1 MTENAAKILIVDDDP
16 MNLSILEILLGDDYH
31 LVKATDGEAAVA
43 KAVAEHPELVLL
55 DVMMP
60 GMDGYEACRRM
71 RAEPSLKS
79 LRIILVSAKAMPSE
93 RLKGFEAG
101 ADDYVTKPFDH
112 DELCAK
118 IRVYLGM
125 DRKPEAA

>member
-1 MTENAAKILIVDDDP
+1 MSESTRAE
-16 MNLSILEILLGDDYH
+16 
-31 LVKATDGEAAVA
+31 TDGEAAVA
-43 KAVAEHPELVLL
+43 KAVSEHPELVLL

-125 DRKPEAA
+125 DRKSEAA

>member
-1 MTENAAKILIVDDDP
+1 MTENSSKILIVDDDP

-43 KAVAEHPELVLL
+43 KAISEHPELVLL

-71 RAEPSLKS
+71 RSEPSLKN

-125 DRKPEAA
+125 DRKMDAA